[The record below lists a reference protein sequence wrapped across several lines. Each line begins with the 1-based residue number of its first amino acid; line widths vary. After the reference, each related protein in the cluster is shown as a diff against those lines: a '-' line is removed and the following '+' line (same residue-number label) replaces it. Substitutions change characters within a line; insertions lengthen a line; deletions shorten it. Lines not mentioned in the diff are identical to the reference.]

1 MLKREGF
8 SNPPIVVS
16 SPRVLRLHGSPLLR
30 SLRESFGSAAV
41 IRMRDGERY
50 KSHVTLQ
57 RVYDGLIQVGAD
69 RRSWLIALGG
79 GVVGDLAGFAAA
91 TFMRGIPLVNVPT
104 TLLAQVDSAIG
115 GKVGINVSQ
124 GKNLIGAFHQ
134 PRAVLSDIDTLRTL
148 PQRER
153 AAGLY
158 EIVKCGAI
166 RSRALLKYLE
176 ERLEDIQSCKP
187 DALEHIILEASR
199 VKAEIVSGDETES
212 HLRMILNY
220 GHTVGHALEAATE
233 YRRFKHG
240 EAVGWGMVAAVE
252 FGREMDMLTRAE
264 ADRLVRLLHRIEK
277 LPSLSGISAP
287 SVWSALRRD
296 KKFRAGEIRMVLLTR
311 LGQAIVRDHI
321 DPRHLRQFLGRFLA
335 QRRRRALQLTVDS

>member
-1 MLKREGF
+1 M
-8 SNPPIVVS
+8 
-16 SPRVLRLHGSPLLR
+16 
-30 SLRESFGSAAV
+30 
-41 IRMRDGERY
+41 
-50 KSHVTLQ
+50 
-57 RVYDGLIQVGAD
+57 
-69 RRSWLIALGG
+69 
-79 GVVGDLAGFAAA
+79 VGDLAGFAAA

-134 PRAVLSDIDTLRTL
+134 PRAVFSDIGTLRTL
-148 PQRER
+148 PRRER

-176 ERLEDIQSCKP
+176 ERLEDIHSCKP

-199 VKAEIVSGDETES
+199 VKAKIVSGDETES

-252 FGREMDMLTRAE
+252 FGREMDMLTPAE
-264 ADRLVRLLHRIEK
+264 ADRLVRLIHRIEK
-277 LPSLSGISAP
+277 LPSLRGISAP
-287 SVWSALRRD
+287 SVWNALRRD
-296 KKFRAGEIRMVLLTR
+296 KKIRAGEIRMVLLTR
-311 LGQAIVRDHI
+311 LGQAVVCDHI
-321 DPRHLRQFLGRFLA
+321 DPLHLRQFLGRFLS
-335 QRRRRALQLTVDS
+335 QESR